1 MPPLLR
7 TDADTDLF
15 FLSANRIAFTE
26 PTSDPWFS
34 AHTPTADELDSPLYW
49 ADARAASALACTSQ
63 YQACD
68 GRDHC
73 TRPAASLDLKR
84 LAARLWATPEQAR
97 LFGWFCE
104 RVGSADVGA
113 PAFNLGA
120 SCLQARDGLT
130 EGLQSPLPDDQW
142 QVEVRHWAAVALA
155 FQQAGVVNGA
165 TGPSERGVWPWVGTN
180 VTGFDRGRCDGQVSL
195 FVPV

>member
-1 MPPLLR
+1 M
-7 TDADTDLF
+7 
-15 FLSANRIAFTE
+15 
-26 PTSDPWFS
+26 
-34 AHTPTADELDSPLYW
+34 
-49 ADARAASALACTSQ
+49 
-63 YQACD
+63 
-68 GRDHC
+68 
-73 TRPAASLDLKR
+73 
-84 LAARLWATPEQAR
+84 
-97 LFGWFCE
+97 
-104 RVGSADVGA
+104 GA

-120 SCLQARDGLT
+120 SCLRARDGLT